1 MTSTDEE
8 LVARSIS
15 GDTDSFNEL
24 ILRWERPIY
33 ALAYRTIGREED
45 ARDVCQETFLRA
57 FRALPGFRGQAK
69 FSSWL
74 YRIALNLCRDWMR
87 RERRRRS
94 SRFPKA
100 PMPIELAAAV
110 EPSESI
116 EDLVARRDLTRVVER
131 VMARLP
137 EEQRTAIVLKEYHG
151 LTFQEI
157 ADLVGCP
164 LSTVKTRLYQ
174 GLTVLRRELAKDGA
188 TCQHR
193 NCHDEYKDVRHL
205 RRTIATKPSSSTC
218 TGTGRG
224 TRAHRSSDTWQRCAV
239 CRTEI
244 EALRAFVRRSRNG
257 RRPSRFAR
265 SSTRR
270 RRGHGSQHAS
280 PGSRAWTATD
290 ATCRSGRRRRPPCSV
305 SALDWVPRI
314 FVSATDRTGSRCAP
328 DGCRLT
334 RRRSPLAA
342 ASPVDGQAAPWRAE
356 LTALEQQLRADLK
369 PAPCRGGR
377 SARAGRRGDDSRAA
391 TVRALIAQSE
401 QRQQRELALR
411 IGDLLNDVQVAA
423 PRRPVEDRSQHR
435 ADSEQHRHG
444 SVAAARDVELAGGPR
459 VSQRP

>member
-87 RERRRRS
+87 RERR
-94 SRFPKA
+94 A
-100 PMPIELAAAV
+100 PLVQVPEGTDPMELAAAV

-188 TCQHR
+188 G
-193 NCHDEYKDVRHL
+193 KL
-205 RRTIATKPSSSTC
+205 PA
-218 TGTGRG
+218 
-224 TRAHRSSDTWQRCAV
+224 
-239 CRTEI
+239 
-244 EALRAFVRRSRNG
+244 
-257 RRPSRFAR
+257 
-265 SSTRR
+265 
-270 RRGHGSQHAS
+270 
-280 PGSRAWTATD
+280 
-290 ATCRSGRRRRPPCSV
+290 
-305 SALDWVPRI
+305 
-314 FVSATDRTGSRCAP
+314 
-328 DGCRLT
+328 
-334 RRRSPLAA
+334 
-342 ASPVDGQAAPWRAE
+342 
-356 LTALEQQLRADLK
+356 QL
-369 PAPCRGGR
+369 P
-377 SARAGRRGDDSRAA
+377 
-391 TVRALIAQSE
+391 
-401 QRQQRELALR
+401 
-411 IGDLLNDVQVAA
+411 
-423 PRRPVEDRSQHR
+423 
-435 ADSEQHRHG
+435 
-444 SVAAARDVELAGGPR
+444 
-459 VSQRP
+459 